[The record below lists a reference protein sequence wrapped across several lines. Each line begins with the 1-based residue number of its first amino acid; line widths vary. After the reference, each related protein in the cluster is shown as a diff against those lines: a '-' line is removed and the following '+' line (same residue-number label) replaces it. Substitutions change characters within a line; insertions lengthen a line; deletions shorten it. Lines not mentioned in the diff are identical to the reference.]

1 MSKRG
6 VLDDKKLDKSA
17 KSLLNKARQK
27 APNVILGLGPNAAVG
42 ASGTGGSETFEP
54 EVKFNFTPSSKV
66 LKKGNAYI
74 VFGKD
79 RPSGKMSGKGARGT
93 TGANA
98 IDIVVGRLSSAKKP
112 DGAIAENSFSGDAAR
127 IYLSQMT
134 NVDLNFGLAAGLS
147 GMQENRSAV
156 AIKGDGV
163 RLIGREGVKIVTGRS
178 NNALGFG
185 AKGEPNS
192 HGEKVTEPAPL
203 IELIAGNNT
212 ERRTMVGGLFNP
224 NEVYDNLQ
232 GVAMGQNTT
241 EAMREF
247 SRMVSD
253 LTSALFNFVRIQ
265 QNFNKGLAAAVG
277 AGPVAGGAAIGSMAV
292 SADIASFAQVWG
304 PYYASR
310 ISKMLWD
317 FHYLNPGGYRYI
329 ESRNVKTT

>member
-6 VLDDKKLDKSA
+6 VLDDTKLDKSA
-17 KSLLNKARQK
+17 KSLLNKARQQ
-27 APNVILGLGPNAAVG
+27 ASNVVLGLGPNVAVG
-42 ASGTGGSETFEP
+42 ASGAGGSETFEP
-54 EVKFNFTPSSKV
+54 EIKFNFVPSSKV

-79 RPSGKMSGKGARGT
+79 RPSGKLSGKGGVGA

-98 IDIVVGRLSSAKKP
+98 IDLVVGRLSSAKKP

-134 NVDLNFGLAAGLS
+134 NVDFNFGLAPGLS
-147 GMQENRSAV
+147 GMQESRSAV
-156 AIKGDGV
+156 AVKADGV
-163 RLIGREGVKIVTGRS
+163 RLIGREGIKLVTGRS
-178 NNALGFG
+178 TNALGFG

-192 HGEKVTEPAPL
+192 HGEKNTEPAPL

-212 ERRTMVGGLFNP
+212 GRRTVAGGLFNP
-224 NEVYDNLQ
+224 NEIYDNLQ

-241 EAMREF
+241 EALREF

-265 QNFNKGLAAAVG
+265 QNFNKGLSAAVG
-277 AGPVAGGAAIGSMAV
+277 AGPAIGGPAIGSMNVA
-292 SADIASFAQVWG
+292 ADIASFAQVWG
-304 PYYASR
+304 PYYSSR